1 MAGVLYTVATPIG
14 NLEDITNR
22 AIKTLNAVDYI
33 LCEDTRVSAK
43 LLARFDIKSKLIAY
57 HKFNEKEQLERV
69 INDLENGMNIALISD
84 AGTPCISDPG
94 RILVNALF
102 EKEIKIV
109 PVCGA
114 CTVSTLLS
122 AAPKT
127 SEEYTFTG
135 FIPRTLSEQEK
146 FLQKYS
152 ATDVI
157 FYESPNRL
165 LKTLENIKKILGND
179 MKITVGREL
188 TKVYEEIKY
197 GSISEITDYYSANP
211 PKGEIAVLLYK
222 KETST
227 QDNQDKTEFDE
238 KIKILTDKGFSAKDV
253 SIILSSLFDVNKNTI
268 YKKITENN
276 H

>member
-14 NLEDITNR
+14 NLEDITSR
-22 AIKTLNAVDYI
+22 AIKTLSAVDYI

-43 LLARFDIKSKLIAY
+43 LMAHFGIKAKLITY
-57 HKFNEKEQLERV
+57 HKFNEKEQLERIV
-69 INDLENGMNIALISD
+69 NDLKSDMNIALISD

-94 RILVNALF
+94 RILVNELF
-102 EKEIKIV
+102 KIGIKIV
-109 PVCGA
+109 PISGA
-114 CTVSTLLS
+114 CAVSTLLS

-135 FIPRTLSEQEK
+135 FIPRNLNEQEK

-152 ATDVI
+152 TTDVI

-179 MKITVGREL
+179 VKITVGREL

-197 GSISEITDYYSANP
+197 GSISEITDYYSAHP

-227 QDNQDKTEFDE
+227 QDKTEFDE
-238 KIKILTDKGFSAKDV
+238 RIKILTDKGFSAKDI

-268 YKKITENN
+268 YKKINENN

>member
-197 GSISEITDYYSANP
+197 GSISEITDYYSAHP